1 MLAPTTKIISSLS
14 IKASQVTVPCHN
26 SQTIM
31 TAPTSFAITSSFLG
45 SHRVPTPLTLK
56 RPVMAALTSLKIGV
70 ATHSAGRDFSAEP
83 PHPLA
88 LALARARAT
97 CRPHDGT
104 ARCRRHHAVPPTAEP
119 PPRCSLPAAR
129 RPASLSLPCDD
140 FHTALAT
147 LVHRRR
153 LPHAV
158 AQHYAVLPLSVRP
171 PCSHYCAQAR
181 QPRCLVTRIV
191 NSAVIS
197 ATPRC
202 TTTPGSCPASSPAST
217 VPRLA
222 AHTRLHPPPRPIKC
236 SAELSSPPRHPVLT
250 VTEVPRSAS

>member
-56 RPVMAALTSLKIGV
+56 RPVMAAPTSLKIGV

-97 CRPHDGT
+97 RRPHDGT
-104 ARCRRHHAVPPTAEP
+104 AHCRRHHAVPPTPAS
-119 PPRCSLPAAR
+119 PPRPRRCS
-129 RPASLSLPCDD
+129 
-140 FHTALAT
+140 ALAGFAASA
-147 LVHRRR
+147 LA
-153 LPHAV
+153 PS
-158 AQHYAVLPLSVRP
+158 VLPLFALTTSCRSPRRRP
-171 PCSHYCAQAR
+171 SLRNAAAALLAYKRSKAVTSPVTSPSTPSRFAPPAEPLLPSPAHSRDEASTIDPLPRAVPR
-181 QPRCLVTRIV
+181 QGEM
-191 NSAVIS
+191 A
-197 ATPRC
+197 
-202 TTTPGSCPASSPAST
+202 GSSPD
-217 VPRLA
+217 
-222 AHTRLHPPPRPIKC
+222 H
-236 SAELSSPPRHPVLT
+236 
-250 VTEVPRSAS
+250 